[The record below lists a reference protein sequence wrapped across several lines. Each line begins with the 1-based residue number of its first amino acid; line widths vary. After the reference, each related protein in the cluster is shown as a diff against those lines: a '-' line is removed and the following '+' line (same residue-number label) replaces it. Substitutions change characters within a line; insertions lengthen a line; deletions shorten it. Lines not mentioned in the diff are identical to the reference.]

1 MVGSSRE
8 EEKTVSI
15 AIIALVA
22 ALGVLGVV
30 IVVAVM
36 TIPVQEAEAGCERGG
51 APGTAFN
58 ASKGR
63 CFDRG
68 TL

>member
-1 MVGSSRE
+1 MDKDSQ
-8 EEKTVSI
+8 KTMST
-15 AIIALVA
+15 AIIATIVA

-30 IVVAVM
+30 IVLAVL
-36 TIPVQEAEAGCERGG
+36 TIPVQEAEAGCERGAAG
-51 APGTAFN
+51 GHAFN

-68 TL
+68 TF